1 MEPVMAGQTIA
12 ILILLWLSAQ
22 VPLAMVAGR
31 VLARAGG
38 RN

>member
-1 MEPVMAGQTIA
+1 MEHLVVGQTMA

-22 VPLAMVAGR
+22 VPLGMATGR
-31 VLARAGG
+31 ALARASR